1 MSSLVTSV
9 RLILLTRANVCRS
22 PYFRA
27 FAKVEIEYQPTT
39 TAFYVNTTD
48 LLVEMQNAV
57 GSILGVIPGISVASN
72 KFTARVAGAYA
83 VRTELNRIL
92 VLKGK
97 EAEFFSTY
105 QVTLLPLDKKM
116 KRRLPFKISS
126 SASFDLNFALGEL
139 ANFGARDSTT

>member
-57 GSILGVIPGISVASN
+57 GSILGVIPGISLHLTNLQHGLQVHTPS
-72 KFTARVAGAYA
+72 
-83 VRTELNRIL
+83 EL
-92 VLKGK
+92 
-97 EAEFFSTY
+97 
-105 QVTLLPLDKKM
+105 
-116 KRRLPFKISS
+116 SS
-126 SASFDLNFALGEL
+126 IVFLC
-139 ANFGARDSTT
+139 